1 LPREEEYAKEV
12 KKRTLANLYDQRPAW
27 LDSAHRELDEAVAAA
42 YGRPTDLSGDEISS
56 GF

>member
-1 LPREEEYAKEV
+1 V
-12 KKRTLANLYDQRPAW
+12 KKRTLTNLYDQRPAW